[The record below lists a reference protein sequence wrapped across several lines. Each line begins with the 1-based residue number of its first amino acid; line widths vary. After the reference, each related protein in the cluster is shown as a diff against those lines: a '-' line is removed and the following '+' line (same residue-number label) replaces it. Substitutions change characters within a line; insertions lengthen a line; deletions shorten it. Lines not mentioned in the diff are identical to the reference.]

1 MKRRGLTTAPQIAV
15 ADGALGFWKAL
26 GEVWPTT
33 REQRCWVHKTANI
46 LNKMPKSLHTK
57 AKRALQEIWMAETK
71 KDAVTA
77 LEAFVETYQ
86 VKYKRATDC
95 LTKDRDALLAFYDF
109 PAEHW
114 KHLRTTD
121 EIDKPFSAGSLAQV
135 GTSRALER
143 ARQPFCPSKARWPR
157 GLLGCGFV
165 NADSRRRR
173 WPQASVYK
181 AASQQRQSAVALGG
195 LPCSKATTA
204 GIAQC
209 PVRDAFGM
217 RCGIVILHGRP
228 RGEEQG
234 WRMKALPRSL

>member
-1 MKRRGLTTAPQIAV
+1 MARLQWRQV
-15 ADGALGFWKAL
+15 ADQL
-26 GEVWPTT
+26 
-33 REQRCWVHKTANI
+33 R
-46 LNKMPKSLHTK
+46 PKVVKL
-57 AKRALQEIWMAETK
+57 AGLMDEAEA
-71 KDAVTA
+71 DV
-77 LEAFVETYQ
+77 
-86 VKYKRATDC
+86 
-95 LTKDRDALLAFYDF
+95 LAFMSF
-109 PAEHW
+109 PKDHRP
-114 KHLRTTD
+114 KIHSTD
-121 EIDKPFSAGSLAQV
+121 EIDKPFSAGSLAHV
-135 GTSRALER
+135 GTGRALER

-195 LPCSKATTA
+195 LPCSKATAAGTA
-204 GIAQC
+204 HC
-209 PVRDAFGM
+209 PLRDAFGM